1 MANYNSLGLYIS
13 LYDQLERLGWGTV
26 GTRKYHMIERSYI
39 SDGVLGA
46 YNFTKSFNY
55 TTYGYKNVI
64 FFHEFTNEV
73 ATMRVTGVPGKDI
86 YIATQDVYIRENYSA
101 YDGFGGTAIDK
112 SLVGKTDAYVDVASF
127 SKDDILL
134 CPFNSDVQIYF
145 NQKEGTIYRLT
156 GTGATDKLFRV
167 DPSTPIEQ
175 VRSSIAFLDTFDL
188 DTITKPY
195 TGPLGLANSRP
206 NSPKS
211 PSKGNAA
218 SDQIETAVLLTSPNS
233 YGTGTADII
242 TNYNPKVNSPIQID
256 LSSFDG
262 AAGTLKF
269 AKKSKQVAKLAKKDL
284 DFIYDRQAG
293 YLYYNENGKEPGFGD
308 GGILAILEGKP
319 KVGMGNFEFM

>member
-1 MANYNSLGLYIS
+1 MAMYESLGLYNS
-13 LYDQLERLGWGTV
+13 LYDQLERLGWDTD
-26 GTRKYHMIERSYI
+26 GTRKYHMIERSNT
-39 SDGVLGA
+39 SEGVLGV
-46 YNFTKSFNY
+46 YDFTKSSNY
-55 TTYGYKNVI
+55 TTYGFKNVI
-64 FFHEFTNEV
+64 FFHEFTNAV

-101 YDGFGGTAIDK
+101 YGGLGTAIDK

-195 TGPLGLANSRP
+195 AGPLGLASSRP
-206 NSPKS
+206 NSPES

-218 SDQIETAVLLTSPNS
+218 SNQTETAVLLTNPNS
-233 YGTGTADII
+233 YGTGSEDII
-242 TNYNPKVNSPIQID
+242 TNYNPKTDNPIQID
-256 LSSFDG
+256 LDSFSG
-262 AAGTLKF
+262 AAGKLKI
-269 AKKSKQVAKLAKKDL
+269 ARRSKRVAKLAKKDL

-293 YLYYNENGKEPGFGD
+293 YLYFNENGKEAGFGD